1 MLTSGR
7 SFRRQRRNETIA
19 FVLGVIFDIKKRG
32 LNEQVE
38 IISPRIYEQASNP
51 ASCHSGGGPAGS
63 GRELIFPVLWAT
75 AAFSNCVTEQGR
87 CLVVVLQGEPPVGG
101 GAPGAVVD

>member
-1 MLTSGR
+1 M
-7 SFRRQRRNETIA
+7 
-19 FVLGVIFDIKKRG
+19 LGVIFDIKKRG

-38 IISPRIYEQASNP
+38 IISPRIYEQAANP
-51 ASCHSGGGPAGS
+51 ANCHSGGPAGS

-101 GAPGAVVD
+101 GGGAPGAQVD